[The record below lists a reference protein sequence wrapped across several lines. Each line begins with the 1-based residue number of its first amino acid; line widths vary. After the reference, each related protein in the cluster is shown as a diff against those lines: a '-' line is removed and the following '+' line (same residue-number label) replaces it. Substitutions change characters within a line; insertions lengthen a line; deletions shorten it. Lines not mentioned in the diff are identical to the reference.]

1 VRTHNPERRD
11 RLIRS
16 GKGLE
21 GEGKYMRDRF
31 LRFAV
36 PLLLIGI
43 VSAACGGDEDTPAAS
58 GATGETGATGA
69 TGTECPADFK
79 VGLALDVGGLGDKS
93 FNDAA
98 NAGVQTAI
106 DDGLVCADNVERVDT
121 NSTGSNR
128 GENVAG
134 LAEAGFNIVVAN
146 GFLFS
151 TEILGTV
158 ADFPDV
164 DFAVT
169 DGFTSFLFDDPDT
182 EDVEPIPPNIADLT
196 FKEHEGSFLVGAAA
210 AIACDCDT
218 IGFLG
223 GQTDA
228 PLIQKFEAGY
238 VAGAQ
243 YINPDMEVLVEY
255 VDPDPAIGFND
266 AVKGEALST
275 KMYENGA
282 ELIYHAAGASGAGLF
297 NAAVK
302 ENKLAIGVDSDQY
315 LTASAEQQPLILTS
329 MLKRVD
335 VAVYNAI
342 KGSLDDAFVSGAQ
355 VFGLAEEGVDYSKS
369 NTDLMT
375 DDIIAQVDEIKALIL
390 DGTIVVPDVP
400 EGV

>member
-1 VRTHNPERRD
+1 
-11 RLIRS
+11 
-16 GKGLE
+16 
-21 GEGKYMRDRF
+21 MRNRF
-31 LRFAV
+31 LRFVA
-36 PLLLIGI
+36 PLLVLGM
-43 VSAACGGDEDTPAAS
+43 VAAACGGDEDTPAAS

-69 TGTECPADFK
+69 TGAECPADFK

-98 NAGVQTAI
+98 NAGVQQAI
-106 DDGLVCADNVERVDT
+106 DDGLVCTDNVERVES

-158 ADFPDV
+158 ADFPDT

-169 DGFTSFLFDDPDT
+169 DGFTSFLFDDPETD
-182 EDVEPIPPNIADLT
+182 DVEPIPPNIADLT

-210 AIACDCDT
+210 AIACACDT

-302 ENKLAIGVDSDQY
+302 ADKLAIGVDSDQY

-342 KGSLDDAFVSGAQ
+342 QASLDEAFVSGAQ

-369 NTDLMT
+369 NPDLMT
-375 DDIIAQVDEIKALIL
+375 DDIITQVDEIKGLIL

>member
-1 VRTHNPERRD
+1 
-11 RLIRS
+11 
-16 GKGLE
+16 
-21 GEGKYMRDRF
+21 M
-31 LRFAV
+31 
-36 PLLLIGI
+36 
-43 VSAACGGDEDTPAAS
+43 
-58 GATGETGATGA
+58 
-69 TGTECPADFK
+69 
-79 VGLALDVGGLGDKS
+79 
-93 FNDAA
+93 
-98 NAGVQTAI
+98 QQAI
-106 DDGLVCADNVERVDT
+106 DDGLVCEENVERVES
-121 NSTGSNR
+121 NATGSNR
-128 GENVAG
+128 GQNVAG

-169 DGFTSFLFDDPDT
+169 DGFTSFLFDDPET

-282 ELIYHAAGASGAGLF
+282 ELIYHAAGGVGRRTLQRRRQGEQARDRRGLRSVPHGFGGA
-297 NAAVK
+297 AAVDPH
-302 ENKLAIGVDSDQY
+302 VDAEARGRRRVQRDQGK
-315 LTASAEQQPLILTS
+315 P
-329 MLKRVD
+329 
-335 VAVYNAI
+335 
-342 KGSLDDAFVSGAQ
+342 
-355 VFGLAEEGVDYSKS
+355 
-369 NTDLMT
+369 
-375 DDIIAQVDEIKALIL
+375 
-390 DGTIVVPDVP
+390 
-400 EGV
+400 